1 MSILTGFI
9 KTKRHRK
16 TDAGY
21 ILQSEWTHSDTVE
34 MPDGKTLTEAMS
46 DTEAANKMI
55 KGVIDGT
62 TPIGNSFKLGGLTPT
77 EWQGKIDDAV
87 GEVNKRVDDIVD
99 GALVVG
105 NSEKFG
111 GLSVEEWEDK
121 IGNSGG
127 GSSVDVSALQSAI
140 DGIVD
145 GTTPSGDSKKLDGH
159 EASYFAKA
167 DTVLKFEN
175 VSVATDLWVEDT
187 TDATFPYKA
196 DVVCDG
202 VTEEYVPFV
211 NFTIEDANSGNY
223 SVICESG
230 DGIVSIWA
238 KEAPTEELI
247 IDNILCVKGGV

>member
-62 TPIGNSFKLGGLTPT
+62 TPAGNSFKLGGLTAT
-77 EWQGKIDDAV
+77 EWQEQID
-87 GEVNKRVDDIVD
+87 NTNQRVDDIVD
-99 GALVVG
+99 GTTVVG
-105 NSEKFG
+105 DSEKFG
-111 GLSVEEWEDK
+111 GLTVEEWEDK
-121 IGNSGG
+121 IGSSGG
-127 GSSVDVSALQSAI
+127 GGSVDVSGLQSAI
-140 DGIVD
+140 DDIVN
-145 GTTPSGDSKKLDGH
+145 GTTPSGDSQKLNGH
-159 EASYFAKA
+159 EANYFAKA
-167 DTVLKFEN
+167 DTILKFEN
-175 VSVATDLWVEDT
+175 VSVSTDLWVEDA

-202 VTEEYVPFV
+202 VTDEYVPFV
-211 NFTIEDANSGNY
+211 NFTIEDANNGNY

-230 DGIVSIWA
+230 DSIVSIWA